1 MLKTNK
7 TMSNQNLGLETQA
20 IRTQLERTQYLEHSV
35 PLYITS
41 SFIFEDA
48 EDMRASF
55 AEETPNNKTNS
66 AENENGV
73 LGIPGQI
80 TELFPKKER
89 NIYSRFSNPNTSE
102 FVEKICLMEG
112 AEDGYAFATGMAAVY
127 STFAALLNSGDH
139 IVSAS
144 SVFGSTHTLFTKYFP
159 KWNITTSYFD
169 VNQPE
174 TIENFIQPNTKIL
187 YAESPTNPAVDILDL
202 ELLGQI
208 AKKHNLILIIDNCFA
223 TPYIQN
229 PIQFGADLVIHSAT
243 KLIDGQ
249 GRVLGGVT
257 VGRSDLIREIYL
269 FSRNTGPALSPFNA
283 WVLSKSLET
292 LPVRVEKHCEN
303 ALKVAEFLES
313 HPNVASVKYPFLK
326 SHPQYEVAKKQM
338 KLGGNIV
345 AFEIKGG
352 IESGRKFLDKIKLC
366 SLSANLG
373 DTRSIVTH
381 PASTTHSKLTEE
393 ERLAV
398 SITDGLVRVSVGL
411 ETVQDVIN
419 DLKQALE

>member
-1 MLKTNK
+1 MNE
-7 TMSNQNLGLETQA
+7 SEFGFETQA
-20 IRTQLERTQYLEHSV
+20 IRTQLERSQFQEHSV
-35 PLYITS
+35 PLYLTS
-41 SFIFEDA
+41 SFVFEDA

-55 AEETPNNKTNS
+55 SEEKD
-66 AENENGV
+66 
-73 LGIPGQI
+73 
-80 TELFPKKER
+80 R
-89 NIYSRFSNPNTSE
+89 NIYSRFSNPNTTE
-102 FVEKICLMEG
+102 FVEKICKMEG
-112 AEDGYAFATGMAAVY
+112 AEAGYAFATGMAAVY

-144 SVFGSTHTLFTKYFP
+144 SVFGSTHALFTKYFP
-159 KWNITTSYFD
+159 KWNIQTSYFD
-169 VNQPE
+169 INKPE
-174 TIENFIQPNTKIL
+174 TIESYITENTKII

-202 ELLGQI
+202 EYLGQI

-229 PIQFGADLVIHSAT
+229 PIQFGAHLVIHSAT

-257 VGRSDLIREIYL
+257 VGREDLIREIYL

-292 LPVRVEKHCEN
+292 LAVRLEKHCEN
-303 ALKVAEFLES
+303 ALAVAEFLEK
-313 HPNVASVKYPFLK
+313 HPNVNLVKYPFLK
-326 SHPQYEVAKKQM
+326 SHPQYEIAKKQM
-338 KLGGNIV
+338 RLGGNVV

-352 IESGRKFLDKIKLC
+352 LESGRKFLDKIKLC

-373 DTRSIVTH
+373 DTRTIVTH
-381 PASTTHSKLTEE
+381 PASTTHSKLSVEE
-393 ERLAV
+393 LLAV

-411 ETVQDVIN
+411 ETVKDVIA
-419 DLKQALE
+419 DLNQALS